1 MKVLRAISIVG
12 AIFVRLFIG
21 LGIYGFCMVVLMLLG
36 SLLCMWL
43 DPTGRGLF
51 EGPLK
56 NERLE
61 FGVMLWVF
69 VGAYSAGL
77 AALIC
82 ALWRPFRT
90 PWKGALKRSL
100 QAALLAMIG
109 GANVLLLAFVETGL
123 SRGDDRLVIPVVVVI
138 VVLGIVAATITIWWK
153 TWWGHRAI
161 ETHPA

>member
-1 MKVLRAISIVG
+1 MKVLRALRIVG

-21 LGIYGFCMVVLMLLG
+21 FGVYGFCMVVLMLLG

-61 FGVMLWVF
+61 FGVMMWVF
-69 VGAYSAGL
+69 VGSYSAGL

-90 PWKGALKRSL
+90 PWKDALKRSL

-109 GANVLLLAFVETGL
+109 ALNVLLLAFVETGL
-123 SRGDDRLVIPVVVVI
+123 NRGDDRLVIPMVVVI
-138 VVLGIVAATITIWWK
+138 VVLGIAAAIITICWK
-153 TWWGHRAI
+153 TWWGQRSI
-161 ETHPA
+161 ETFPA

>member
-1 MKVLRAISIVG
+1 MKVLRALGIVG

-56 NERLE
+56 HERLE
-61 FGVMLWVF
+61 FGVMMCVF
-69 VGAYSAGL
+69 IGSYSAGL

-100 QAALLAMIG
+100 QASLLAMIG
-109 GANVLLLAFVETGL
+109 ALNVLLLAFVETGL
-123 SRGDDRLVIPVVVVI
+123 RRGDDRLVIPVVVVI
-138 VVLGIVAATITIWWK
+138 VVLGVASATITIWWK
-153 TWWGHRAI
+153 TWWGQRPI
-161 ETHPA
+161 DTYPV